1 MRLSEG
7 VYASLQLEGKYK
19 FVIVFF
25 LHLKKIGMN
34 HKITARSIPK
44 IEQADSFRQDYK
56 FNNILHQS
64 LLYLLLTPSS

>member
-44 IEQADSFRQDYK
+44 IADSFRQDYK